1 MNKQLDKAEAALSRL
16 RKDYPDSE
24 QAKSALPMIADNLMK
39 LGMREEAV
47 SRYRD
52 MFSATGA
59 KYSDHD
65 IFRASR
71 ALLDS
76 KEYDLARQG
85 LDRVMANAAENP
97 VLMAQ
102 ARYAECELL
111 VATKDYDGAVE
122 KLKSF
127 INDYPNYTLMIDAKL
142 LYCTAASEAGRV
154 EKDKARRKDLFDTA
168 IESMKDVKKRRTS
181 AVDKAQA
188 DIEIG
193 RIMTRKA
200 KAEAEFGDEE
210 RANDFR
216 GQAGISYM
224 GFVDSVDLSNAQLL
238 PLAETAYFELIP
250 LLKETG
256 DWASISDYA
265 DSYLS
270 TFPHGRY
277 RTDFTSWKNQARI
290 ELGNK

>member
-1 MNKQLDKAEAALSRL
+1 DKSEEALSRL

-24 QAKSALPMIADNLMK
+24 QAKNALPMLARNLME

-59 KYSDHD
+59 KYSDSD
-65 IFRASR
+65 IFHASR
-71 ALLDS
+71 ALLDA

-85 LDRVMANAAENP
+85 LDRVMANAADNP

-111 VATKDYDGAVE
+111 VATKDYAAAVE
-122 KLKSF
+122 KLNAF
-127 INDYPNYTLMIDAKL
+127 IKDYPNYTLMIDAKL
-142 LYCTAASEAGRV
+142 LYCTAASEAGRD
-154 EKDKARRKDLFDTA
+154 EKDKARRKELFDTA
-168 IESMKDVKKRRTS
+168 IEAMKDVKKRRTS
-181 AVDKAQA
+181 AVDKGTA

-200 KAEAEFGDEE
+200 KAEKEFGDEA
-210 RANDFR
+210 RAEDFR
-216 GQAGISYM
+216 GQAIISYQ
-224 GFVDSVDLSNAQLL
+224 GFIDSVDMANAQLL
-238 PLAETAYFELIP
+238 PLVETAYFEAVP
-250 LLKETG
+250 LLIESKAWDIIDEN
-256 DWASISDYA
+256 A
-265 DSYLS
+265 DAYLS
-270 TFPHGRY
+270 TFPHGKY
-277 RTDFTSWKNQARI
+277 RTDFTAWKNQAKI